1 MVKKEVFLLKSYI
14 SFKNKFMK
22 VLIYS
27 QRLKSADRPYVET
40 LLEKLESA
48 DIKFSFFK
56 PFHKLLIKKYPKYS
70 DFETFETGDKLK
82 KKQFDFVLSL
92 GGDGTILNA
101 VTLVQK
107 AEIPICGINLGRLGF
122 MATIEKSR
130 IHEAID
136 KLIQNEFRIE
146 ARTML
151 KLTSNISLFEG
162 LNFALNDFT
171 LHKRDTS
178 SMIIIHTYI
187 NGDFINSYWA
197 DGLIVSTP
205 TGSTGY
211 TLSCGG
217 PIVFPSSSNF
227 IITPVAPHNL
237 NVRPVVIADDSEISF
252 KIEGRSKNY
261 LCTLDSRSEKVTAKY
276 EISVKKNDFV
286 ANIVLLNDISFIN
299 TIRKKLTWGLDTR
312 N

>member
-1 MVKKEVFLLKSYI
+1 MR
-14 SFKNKFMK
+14 

-27 QRLKSADRPYVET
+27 QRYKTADRAYVDI
-40 LLEKLESA
+40 LLNKLNKEGIA
-48 DIKFSFFK
+48 FSFYE
-56 PFHKLLIKKYPKYS
+56 PFHKLLIKKNPQFM
-70 DFETFETGDKLK
+70 DHPIVRVEDTMNK
-82 KKQFDFVLSL
+82 KDFDFVLSL

-101 VTLVQK
+101 VTLVKK

-122 MATIEKSR
+122 MATIEKTK
-130 IHEAID
+130 IEEAID
-136 KLIQNEFRIE
+136 KLIRKEYRIE
-146 ARTML
+146 DRSMI
-151 KLTSNISLFEG
+151 KLESNKDLFNG

-178 SMIIIHTYI
+178 SMMIIHTYI

-217 PIVFPSSSNF
+217 PIVFPESTNF
-227 IITPVAPHNL
+227 VITPVAPHNL
-237 NVRPVVIADDSEISF
+237 NVRPILISDDSEIEF

-261 LCTLDSRSEKVTAKY
+261 LCTLDSRSTKVTRKI
-276 EISVKKNDFV
+276 ELKVRRNDFN
-286 ANIVLLNDISFIN
+286 ARIVLLDTISFIE
-299 TIRKKLTWGLDTR
+299 TIRKKLNWGLDSR